1 MLTKTKSLV
10 AIGLATGLFLS
21 GRSNLQAAAPGQTSF
36 DGSWE
41 VTLDAKEFKN
51 PDGSKALPWALQ
63 FPATIKNGSLHGE
76 RGTRGK
82 SEFFELTGT
91 VGTDGAANLRVDE
104 ITGSQ
109 KYNISESA
117 KAPAGKGVSY
127 SYQVVARFDG
137 RRGTGR
143 STSDR
148 RTRIFTFVKQG

>member
-1 MLTKTKSLV
+1 MLTKTTSLA
-10 AIGLATGLFLS
+10 AIGPAISLFLS
-21 GRSNLQAAAPGQTSF
+21 GWSNLQAAAPGQTKF
-36 DGSWE
+36 DGSWQ

-51 PDGSKALPWALQ
+51 ADGSKALPWVIQ

-82 SEFFELTGT
+82 SEFYELTGT
-91 VGTDGAANLRVDE
+91 VEADGTANLRIDE

-127 SYQVVARFDG
+127 SYQVAAHFNE
-137 RRGTGR
+137 RRGTGK
-143 STSDR
+143 STSDQ